1 MSTSETSGQDPN
13 PILRDPNTL
22 GENLPP
28 DPLLKS
34 GSFIAVADRTAE
46 PPHMRRSSD
55 AAPACL
61 AAEKSNGEAEPVT
74 PSPATDN
81 TASQDATQTRRIPSI
96 APDWLPAGLYYYDPA
111 SASRFR
117 SKKEVLY
124 FLETGTKRKK
134 KKENSD
140 ADADA
145 DTMGS
150 GSQNQK
156 KSGTK
161 AKSSA
166 LKFDYSNVPEKVEWV
181 LTDFSQGSWAPFI
194 GDKKVPE
201 STVQEWAAAFTALS
215 SRRSRSDFQI

>member
-1 MSTSETSGQDPN
+1 
-13 PILRDPNTL
+13 
-22 GENLPP
+22 
-28 DPLLKS
+28 
-34 GSFIAVADRTAE
+34 
-46 PPHMRRSSD
+46 MRRSSD

-74 PSPATDN
+74 PSPATDS
-81 TASQDATQTRRIPSI
+81 TASQDVTQTRRIPSI
-96 APDWLPAGLYYYDPA
+96 APDWLPAGWLVQDRVRSSGATAGTIDKYYYDPA